1 MGDITAL
8 AREQAQKQI
17 IQGQT
22 LIDQIQIKMKKVV
35 DEFAAG
41 EISREQF
48 QKIYEHYQAQI
59 VLAAQMM
66 MDADSLAT
74 MEPTAGETM
83 AIRKGL
89 TAKAKAM
96 TVYYHATGLL
106 LETIGD
112 FDVPVALIS
121 PTLNNIGTQVA
132 AGNKVDT
139 RVEKFNNEWLL
150 YMPGKYSTAVMLLS
164 HEPAVRQISIMES
177 MHRDFEG
184 ANDNILK
191 SGQADG
197 GALVYPFQAIVRR
210 SVTK

>member
-1 MGDITAL
+1 MADITTL

-17 IQGQT
+17 AEGQT
-22 LIDQIQIKMKKVV
+22 LIDTIQGKMKKIV

-48 QKIYEHYQAQI
+48 QKIYEHYQGQI

-66 MDADSLAT
+66 MDADSLS
-74 MEPTAGETM
+74 TAELNPGETM

-121 PTLNNIGTQVA
+121 PTLNNIGSQVS
-132 AGNKVDT
+132 AGNKVET

-164 HEPAVRQISIMES
+164 HEPAARQISIMEN
-177 MHRDFEG
+177 MQRDFEG
-184 ANDNILK
+184 ANENILK
-191 SGQADG
+191 SGHAEG
-197 GALVYPFQAIVRR
+197 NALVYPFKAVVRR
-210 SVTK
+210 SVAK